1 MVNEYSYHRPVESCP
16 NGYPRV
22 AEFLA
27 SDRSFMQYRGFASLH
42 SRVLLAQ
49 QCDIETLERELDRID
64 KRDTET
70 PETARKLQSKARDDK
85 SCSERRSQAQR
96 SAVRTRKEIL
106 ADLKEQL
113 FEYGECCEAEFMCSP
128 E

>member
-1 MVNEYSYHRPVESCP
+1 
-16 NGYPRV
+16 
-22 AEFLA
+22 
-27 SDRSFMQYRGFASLH
+27 MQYRGFASLH

-64 KRDTET
+64 SRDEET
-70 PETARKLQSKARDDK
+70 PETARRLQSKARDDK
-85 SCSERRSQAQR
+85 MCGEKRSQAQG
-96 SAVRTRKEIL
+96 SSVRTRKQIL

-113 FEYGECCEAEFMCSP
+113 FEYGEYCESESMSSP